1 MEQERCWTGQDRTD
15 ARKEGCRTGEMR
27 KGRMQEMRNEEKEG

>member
-15 ARKEGCRTGEMR
+15 ARKEGCRTG
-27 KGRMQEMRNEEKEG
+27 GMQENADAGKDGCRK